1 MSTNFYLPSY
11 KPKDGAFL
19 LGHGVLDDS
28 GSRKYFTNVLVDA
41 SQTKGWKLW

>member
-11 KPKDGAFL
+11 YPKDGAFL
-19 LGHGVLDDS
+19 LGHGVLGDS
-28 GSRKYFTNVLVDA
+28 GSRKYFTNVLLDA